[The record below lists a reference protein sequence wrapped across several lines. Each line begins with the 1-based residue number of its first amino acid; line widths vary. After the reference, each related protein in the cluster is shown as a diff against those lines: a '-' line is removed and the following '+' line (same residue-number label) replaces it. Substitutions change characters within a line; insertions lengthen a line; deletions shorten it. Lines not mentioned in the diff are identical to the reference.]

1 MLGYCEKGIVINMR
15 ILIVEDEISLVDALT
30 EIFKQSKWMAD
41 TAYNGKDGL
50 DFGLSGIYDVIV
62 LDIMLPKMNGLEVLH
77 KLRNQNIK
85 TSILLLTAKSEVQ
98 DKIKGLDTGADD
110 YLTKPFSVEELLAR
124 IRALSRRRGE
134 FVGDTLSFGDLSLV
148 KNTYEL
154 VCKDQSIKLGIKEY
168 QIMELLFT
176 NQRQILP
183 KELFVEKIWGYNC
196 EAEYNSIE
204 VYISFLRKKLSLLNT
219 SVKISTTRGVGY
231 FLEIM

>member
-1 MLGYCEKGIVINMR
+1 MR

-183 KELFVEKIWGYNC
+183 KELFVEKIWGY
-196 EAEYNSIE
+196 
-204 VYISFLRKKLSLLNT
+204 
-219 SVKISTTRGVGY
+219 
-231 FLEIM
+231 